1 MLYEAGGNLRCP
13 KAQHVIFRTIQR
25 NENHIALHVGLS
37 THPCYL
43 WTLPNVTYLLCW
55 YVYF

>member
-43 WTLPNVTYLLCW
+43 WTLPTYLLCW